1 MPLPLKVVAQS
12 LVFFEEHI
20 NLKPNFKMKK
30 IFILWL
36 VLGFVGSSFAQT
48 IIIKEQDTNEPIE
61 LVTLTNAK
69 SGLYATTNAKG
80 EADISMFKGLEK
92 IEIRSLGYKTLLKS
106 YTELEKEGFAI
117 TLKVSNLSLDEVI
130 ISGSRWRQNSDD
142 VPSKIVAISAKEVAL
157 QNPQTAADLL
167 KISGKVFVQKSQQ
180 GGGSPMI
187 RGFATSRLLYSVDG
201 VRMNTAIFRSGNLQ
215 NVINIDPFAIEGTEV
230 LFGPGSVIYGS
241 DAIGGVMS
249 FQTLTPQ
256 FSHTDKPYIK
266 GKANVRFSSANKEKT
281 AHFDVNL
288 GFKKWAFVTSI
299 SSWDYDHL
307 RQGSHGPDDYIK
319 DYYVQRQNSTDV
331 VISQEDK
338 LLQIPSA
345 YSQINMMQKIRFQ
358 PNENWDFQYGFHFS
372 ETSSY
377 GRYDRHTRVRTGT
390 ARYAEWD
397 YGPQIWMMNNL
408 NVNYSVTNSVFDQM
422 SLRLAHQWF
431 EESRIDRSLN
441 NNERNAQNEEV
452 GAYSAN
458 LDFKKAMGAKNTLFY
473 GFEYVYDDVNS
484 EGELTDI
491 STGIAEVGPARYPK
505 SSWQSMAVYVTD
517 EFKVSEDFTLSAG
530 ARFNHIIL
538 DAAFDTTFYPFPFT
552 EANLKNSALTGSV
565 GGVYRPD
572 DSWVISANLG
582 TAFRAPN
589 VDDLGK
595 VFDSEPG
602 SVVVPNPDL
611 KPEYAYNADLGIA
624 KVFGDVLKIDVTGY
638 YTHLKDALVRRDFKL
653 NGLDSIMY
661 QGELSQVQAIQNAA
675 IAKVY
680 GVQIGAEVK
689 LPKGFGFS
697 TDVNIQTGEEELDN
711 GTTSPSR
718 HASPFFGTSRINYKA
733 NKLQMELNLEYQGKV
748 DAEDLPEGEKDKTEF
763 YALDVN
769 GDAYAPSWY
778 TLNFKALYKL
788 TDTFDVSGGIENLTD
803 QRYRPYSSGISG
815 AGRNFII
822 SLTAHF

>member
-1 MPLPLKVVAQS
+1 
-12 LVFFEEHI
+12 
-20 NLKPNFKMKK
+20 MKK
-30 IFILWL
+30 IFILWFL
-36 VLGFVGSSFAQT
+36 LGFMGISYGQT
-48 IIIKEQDTNEPIE
+48 ITIKEQETNNPIE
-61 LVTLTNAK
+61 LVTLSSATSK
-69 SGLYATTNAKG
+69 VYATTNSKG
-80 EADISMFKGLEK
+80 QADISAFKNVEK
-92 IEIRSLGYKTLLKS
+92 IEIRSLGYKTIIKS
-106 YTELEKEGFAI
+106 YAELEAEGFVI
-117 TLKVSNLSLDEVI
+117 TLETSNLNLDEVV
-130 ISGSRWRQNSDD
+130 ISGSRWRQSSDD
-142 VPSKIVAISAKEVAL
+142 IPSKIISISAKEVAL

-167 KISGKVFVQKSQQ
+167 GVSGKVFVQKSQQ

-187 RGFATSRLLYSVDG
+187 RGFATNRLLYSVDG

-215 NVINIDPFAIEGTEV
+215 NVINLDPFAIENTEV

-256 FSHTDKPYIK
+256 LSLTDEAFIT
-266 GKANVRFSSANKEKT
+266 GKANVRYSSANNEKT
-281 AHFDVNL
+281 GHFDVNL

-299 SSWDYDHL
+299 TSWDYDNL

-319 DYYVQRQNSTDV
+319 DYYVERQDSTDV
-331 VISQEDK
+331 VITQKNK

-372 ETSSY
+372 ETSPY
-377 GRYDRHTRVRTGT
+377 GRYDRHNRVRNGT

-408 NVNYSVTNSVFDQM
+408 NVNYNAGNSIFDQM

-431 EESRIDRSLN
+431 EESRIDRAFN
-441 NNERNAQNEEV
+441 KTERNTQSEEV

-458 LDFKKAMGAKNTLFY
+458 LDFIKAIGEKNTIFY
-473 GFEYVYDDVNS
+473 GVEYVLNDVNS

-491 STGIAEVGPARYPK
+491 STGLSEIGPARYPQSK
-505 SSWQSMAVYVTD
+505 WQSMAVYVTD
-517 EFKVSEDFTLSAG
+517 EFKVSNQFTLSAG
-530 ARFNHIIL
+530 ARYNHILL
-538 DAAFDTTFYPFPFT
+538 DAEFDTTFYPFPFT
-552 EANLKNSALTGSV
+552 EASLSKGALTGSI
-565 GGVYRPD
+565 GGVYRPN

-582 TAFRAPN
+582 TAFRSPN

-624 KVFGDVLKIDVTGY
+624 KVFDDVVKVDITGY

-653 NGLDSIMY
+653 NGLDSIVY

-680 GVQIGAEVK
+680 GVQAGVEVK
-689 LPKGFGFS
+689 LPNGFGFS
-697 TDVNIQTGEEELDN
+697 TDVNFQKGEEELDN
-711 GTTSPSR
+711 GETSPSR
-718 HASPFFGTSRINYKA
+718 HAAPFFGVSRLNYKA
-733 NKLQMELNLEYQGKV
+733 NKLQMEVNLAYQGKR
-748 DAEDLPEGEKDKTEF
+748 DFEDLPEEEKEKTEF
-763 YALDVN
+763 YALDEN
-769 GDAYAPSWY
+769 GNAFAPSWY

-815 AGRNFII
+815 AGRNFIL

>member
-1 MPLPLKVVAQS
+1 
-12 LVFFEEHI
+12 
-20 NLKPNFKMKK
+20 
-30 IFILWL
+30 
-36 VLGFVGSSFAQT
+36 
-48 IIIKEQDTNEPIE
+48 
-61 LVTLTNAK
+61 
-69 SGLYATTNAKG
+69 
-80 EADISMFKGLEK
+80 
-92 IEIRSLGYKTLLKS
+92 LGYKTLIKS
-106 YTELEKEGFAI
+106 YAELESEAFKISLE
-117 TLKVSNLSLDEVI
+117 TSNLSLDEVV
-130 ISGSRWRQNSDD
+130 ISGSRWRQSSDN
-142 VPSKIVAISAKEVAL
+142 VPSKIISISAKEVAL

-167 KISGKVFVQKSQQ
+167 NVSGKVFVQKSQQ

-215 NVINIDPFAIEGTEV
+215 NVINLDPFAIENTEV

-256 FSHTDKPYIK
+256 LSLTDKAYIT
-266 GKANVRFSSANKEKT
+266 GKANVRYSSANNEKT
-281 AHFDVNL
+281 GHFDVNL

-299 SSWDYDHL
+299 TSWDYDNL
-307 RQGSHGPDDYIK
+307 RQGSHGPEDYIK
-319 DYYVQRQNSTDV
+319 DYYVQRQDSTDV
-331 VISQEDK
+331 VITQEDK

-358 PNENWDFQYGFHFS
+358 PNEKWDFQYGFHFS
-372 ETSSY
+372 ETSPY
-377 GRYDRHTRVRTGT
+377 GRYDRHNRVRNGT

-408 NVNYSVTNSVFDQM
+408 NISYNAKNSVFDEM

-441 NNERNAQNEEV
+441 KTERNTQSEEV
-452 GAYSAN
+452 SAYSVN
-458 LDFKKAMGAKNTLFY
+458 LDFKKATGAKNTFFY
-473 GFEYVYDDVNS
+473 GIEYVLDDVNS

-491 STGIAEVGPARYPK
+491 STGVSEVGPARYPQSK
-505 SSWQSMAVYVTD
+505 WQSLAAYVTD
-517 EFKVSEDFTLSAG
+517 EFKVSDQFTLSAG
-530 ARFNHIIL
+530 ARYNHILL
-538 DAAFDTTFYPFPFT
+538 DAEFDTKFYPFPFT
-552 EANLKNSALTGSV
+552 EANLSNGALTGSF

-582 TAFRAPN
+582 TAFRSPN

-624 KVFGDVLKIDVTGY
+624 KVFGDVVKVDITGY
-638 YTHLKDALVRRDFKL
+638 YTHLKNALVRRDFKL
-653 NGLDSIMY
+653 NGLDSIEY

-680 GVQIGAEVK
+680 GVQAGVEVK

-697 TDVNIQTGEEELDN
+697 TDVNFQKGEEELDN
-711 GTTSPSR
+711 GETSPSR
-718 HASPFFGTSRINYKA
+718 HSAPFFGVSRLNYKA
-733 NKLQMELNLEYQGKV
+733 NKLSMELNLNYQAKR
-748 DAEDLPEGEKDKTEF
+748 DFEDLPEEEKEKTEF
-763 YALDVN
+763 YALDEN
-769 GDAYAPSWY
+769 GNAFAPSWY
-778 TLNFKALYKL
+778 TLNFKALYKM

-815 AGRNFII
+815 AGRNFILA
-822 SLTAHF
+822 LTAHF

>member
-1 MPLPLKVVAQS
+1 
-12 LVFFEEHI
+12 
-20 NLKPNFKMKK
+20 MKK
-30 IFILWL
+30 IFILWFL
-36 VLGFVGSSFAQT
+36 LGFMGISYGQT
-48 IIIKEQDTNEPIE
+48 ITIKEQETNNPIE
-61 LVTLTNAK
+61 LVTLSSATSK
-69 SGLYATTNAKG
+69 VYATTNSKG
-80 EADISMFKGLEK
+80 QADISTFKDVEK
-92 IEIRSLGYKTLLKS
+92 IEIRSLGYKTIIKS
-106 YTELEKEGFAI
+106 YAELEAEGFVI
-117 TLKVSNLSLDEVI
+117 TLETSNLNLDEVV
-130 ISGSRWRQNSDD
+130 ISGSRWRQSSDD
-142 VPSKIVAISAKEVAL
+142 IPSKIISISAKEVAL

-167 KISGKVFVQKSQQ
+167 SVSGKVFVQKSQQ

-187 RGFATSRLLYSVDG
+187 RGFATNRLLYSVDG

-215 NVINIDPFAIEGTEV
+215 NVINLDPFAIENTEV

-256 FSHTDKPYIK
+256 LSLTDDAFIS
-266 GKANVRFSSANKEKT
+266 GKANVRYSSANNEKT
-281 AHFDVNL
+281 GHFDVNL

-299 SSWDYDHL
+299 TSWDYDNL

-319 DYYVQRQNSTDV
+319 DYYVERQDSTDV
-331 VISQEDK
+331 IISQKDK

-345 YSQINMMQKIRFQ
+345 YSQINIMQKIRFQ

-372 ETSSY
+372 ETSPY
-377 GRYDRHTRVRTGT
+377 GRYDRHNRVRNGT

-408 NVNYSVTNSVFDQM
+408 SLNYNAGNSIFDQM

-431 EESRIDRSLN
+431 EESRIDRAFN
-441 NNERNAQNEEV
+441 KTERNTQSEEV

-458 LDFKKAMGAKNTLFY
+458 LDFIKTIGEKNTFFY
-473 GFEYVYDDVNS
+473 GVEYVLNDVNS

-491 STGIAEVGPARYPK
+491 STGLSEIGPARYPQSK
-505 SSWQSMAVYVTD
+505 WQSMAVYVTD
-517 EFKVSEDFTLSAG
+517 EFKVSNQFTLSAG
-530 ARFNHIIL
+530 ARYNHILL
-538 DAAFDTTFYPFPFT
+538 DAEFDTTFYPFPFT
-552 EANLKNSALTGSV
+552 EASLSNGALTGSI
-565 GGVYRPD
+565 GGVYRPN

-582 TAFRAPN
+582 TAFRSPN

-624 KVFGDVLKIDVTGY
+624 KVFGDVVKVDITGY

-653 NGLDSIMY
+653 NGLDSIVY

-680 GVQIGAEVK
+680 GVQAGVEVK

-697 TDVNIQTGEEELDN
+697 TDVNFQKGEEELDN
-711 GTTSPSR
+711 GETSPSR
-718 HASPFFGTSRINYKA
+718 HAAPFFGVSRLNYKA
-733 NKLQMELNLEYQGKV
+733 NKLQMEVNLAYQGKR
-748 DAEDLPEGEKDKTEF
+748 DFEDLPEEEKEKTEF
-763 YALDVN
+763 YALDEN
-769 GDAYAPSWY
+769 GNAFAPSWY

-815 AGRNFII
+815 AGRNFIL

>member
-1 MPLPLKVVAQS
+1 
-12 LVFFEEHI
+12 
-20 NLKPNFKMKK
+20 MKK
-30 IFILWL
+30 LYVLWL
-36 VLGFVGSSFAQT
+36 LLAIVGTSYGQT
-48 IIIKEQDTNEPIE
+48 ITITDAQTNEPVE
-61 LVTLTNAK
+61 LVTLSANSK
-69 SGLYATTNAKG
+69 LYVTTNAKG
-80 EADISMFKGLEK
+80 NANISAFKDAEK
-92 IEIRSLGYKTLLKS
+92 IEIRSLGYKTVVKS
-106 YTELEKEGFAI
+106 YNELEAEGFSLSLEI
-117 TLKVSNLSLDEVI
+117 SNLNLDEVV

-142 VPSKIVAISAKEVAL
+142 VPSKIISISAKDVAL

-167 KISGKVFVQKSQQ
+167 SVSGKVFVQKSQQ

-215 NVINIDPFAIEGTEV
+215 NVINLDPFAIEGTEV

-249 FQTLTPQ
+249 FQTLTPRL
-256 FSHTDKPYIK
+256 SLNDSPLVT
-266 GKANVRFSSANKEKT
+266 GKANVRYSSANNEKT
-281 AHFDVNL
+281 GHFDVNL
-288 GFKKWAFVTSI
+288 GFKNWAFVTSI

-307 RQGSHGPDDYIK
+307 RQGSHGPEDYIK
-319 DYYVQRQNSTDV
+319 DYYVQRQDSTDV
-331 VISQEDK
+331 VISQDDK

-358 PNENWDFQYGFHFS
+358 PNERWDFQYGFHFS
-372 ETSSY
+372 ETSPY
-377 GRYDRHTRVRTGT
+377 GRYDRHTRVRNGT

-408 NVNYSVTNSVFDQM
+408 NINHSANNSVFDQL

-431 EESRIDRSLN
+431 EESRIDRSFN
-441 NNERNAQNEEV
+441 SNERNIQSEEV

-458 LDFKKAMGAKNTLFY
+458 LDFIKSTGEKNTLFY
-473 GFEYVYDDVNS
+473 GVEYVLNDVNS
-484 EGELTDI
+484 KGELTDI
-491 STGIAEVGPARYPK
+491 STEISEMGPARYPK
-505 SSWQSMAVYVTD
+505 SKWQSLAVYVTD
-517 EFKVSEDFTLSAG
+517 EFKVTDDFTLSAG
-530 ARFNHIIL
+530 ARYNYVLL
-538 DAAFDTTFYPFPFT
+538 DAEFDTTFYPFPFT
-552 EANLKNSALTGSV
+552 EANLKNGALTGSI

-582 TAFRAPN
+582 SAFRAPN
-589 VDDLGK
+589 VDDVGK

-624 KVFGDVLKIDVTGY
+624 KVFEDVVKLDVTGY
-638 YTHLKDALVRRDFKL
+638 YTSLKDALVRRDFKL
-653 NGLDSIMY
+653 NGQDSITY

-675 IAKVY
+675 VAHVY
-680 GVQIGAEVK
+680 GVQAGIEVR

-697 TDVNIQTGEEELDN
+697 TDVNFQKGEEELDN
-711 GTTSPSR
+711 GETSTSR
-718 HASPFFGTSRINYKA
+718 HASPFFGVSRLNYKA
-733 NKLQMELNLEYQGKV
+733 NKLRMELNVNYQGKY
-748 DAEDLPEGEKDKTEF
+748 DFDELPQGEKEKTEI
-763 YALDVN
+763 YALDEN
-769 GDAYAPSWY
+769 GDPYAPAWY

-815 AGRNFII
+815 AGRNFILA
-822 SLTAHF
+822 LTAHF

>member
-1 MPLPLKVVAQS
+1 
-12 LVFFEEHI
+12 
-20 NLKPNFKMKK
+20 MKK
-30 IFILWL
+30 LYVLWL
-36 VLGFVGSSFAQT
+36 LLAIVGTSYGQT
-48 IIIKEQDTNEPIE
+48 ITITDAQTNEPVE
-61 LVTLTNAK
+61 LVTLSANSK
-69 SGLYATTNAKG
+69 LYVTTNAKG
-80 EADISMFKGLEK
+80 NANISAFKDAEK
-92 IEIRSLGYKTLLKS
+92 IEIRSLGYKTVVKS
-106 YTELEKEGFAI
+106 YNELEAEGFSLSLEI
-117 TLKVSNLSLDEVI
+117 SNLNLDEVV

-142 VPSKIVAISAKEVAL
+142 VPSKIISISAKDVAL

-167 KISGKVFVQKSQQ
+167 SVSGKVFVQKSQQ

-215 NVINIDPFAIEGTEV
+215 NVINLDPFAIEGTEV

-249 FQTLTPQ
+249 FQTLTPRL
-256 FSHTDKPYIK
+256 SLNDSPLVT
-266 GKANVRFSSANKEKT
+266 GKANVRYSSANNEKT
-281 AHFDVNL
+281 GHFDVNL
-288 GFKKWAFVTSI
+288 GFKNWAFVTSI

-307 RQGSHGPDDYIK
+307 RQGSHGPEDYIK
-319 DYYVQRQNSTDV
+319 DYYVQRQDSTDV
-331 VISQEDK
+331 VISQDDK

-358 PNENWDFQYGFHFS
+358 PNERWDFQYGFHFS
-372 ETSSY
+372 ETSPY
-377 GRYDRHTRVRTGT
+377 GRYDRHTRVRNGT

-408 NVNYSVTNSVFDQM
+408 NINHSANNSVFDQL

-431 EESRIDRSLN
+431 EESRIDRSFN
-441 NNERNAQNEEV
+441 SNERNTQSEEV

-458 LDFKKAMGAKNTLFY
+458 LDFIKSTGEKNTLFY
-473 GFEYVYDDVNS
+473 GVEYVLNDVNS
-484 EGELTDI
+484 KGELTDI
-491 STGIAEVGPARYPK
+491 STEISEMGPARYPESK
-505 SSWQSMAVYVTD
+505 WQSLAVYVTD
-517 EFKVSEDFTLSAG
+517 EFKVTDDFTLSAG
-530 ARFNHIIL
+530 ARYNYVLL
-538 DAAFDTTFYPFPFT
+538 DAEFDTTFYPFPFT
-552 EANLKNSALTGSV
+552 EANLKNGALTGSI

-582 TAFRAPN
+582 SAFRAPN
-589 VDDLGK
+589 VDDVGK

-624 KVFGDVLKIDVTGY
+624 KVFGDVVKLDVTGY
-638 YTHLKDALVRRDFKL
+638 YTSLKDALVRRDFKL
-653 NGLDSIMY
+653 NGQDSITY

-675 IAKVY
+675 VAHVY
-680 GVQIGAEVK
+680 GVQAGIEVR

-697 TDVNIQTGEEELDN
+697 TDVNFQKGEEELDN
-711 GTTSPSR
+711 GETSTSR
-718 HASPFFGTSRINYKA
+718 HASPFFGVSRLNYKA
-733 NKLQMELNLEYQGKV
+733 NKLRMELNVNYQGKY
-748 DAEDLPEGEKDKTEF
+748 DFDELPQGEKEKTEI
-763 YALDVN
+763 YALDEN
-769 GDAYAPSWY
+769 GDPYAPAWY

-815 AGRNFII
+815 AGRNFILA
-822 SLTAHF
+822 LTAHF